1 MKVIRCCDCGENME
15 VSQVGKGYTEELSRL
30 PCSVCREEGTS
41 TPEEK
46 LLMAIFGYKEERKW
60 DEEIGNG

>member
-1 MKVIRCCDCGENME
+1 ME
-15 VSQVGKGYTEELSRL
+15 VSQVGKGYTEELSTL
-30 PCSVCREEGTS
+30 PCSVCREEGIS

-60 DEEIGNG
+60 DEGIENE